1 MSRMPANTIFPNDS
15 LNKIFYR
22 SRGFGFI
29 TFKNAESVDA
39 VQANRP
45 HEIDGRST
53 ETKRAMP
60 REVNMSPGLEVI
72 DLEFI
77 LNLRIKS
84 NDWLLAD
91 TCPQAA
97 NRYAYFEFET
107 VLQFYN
113 LETRSPD
120 KSVYWKIVLTS
131 QPKHMLWVLKRI
143 VSIRRFF

>member
-1 MSRMPANTIFPNDS
+1 MPANTIFSNDS

-60 REVNMSPGLEVI
+60 REVNMSPGLQIRVCTG
-72 DLEFI
+72 
-77 LNLRIKS
+77 K
-84 NDWLLAD
+84 LL
-91 TCPQAA
+91 
-97 NRYAYFEFET
+97 F
-107 VLQFYN
+107 L
-113 LETRSPD
+113 L
-120 KSVYWKIVLTS
+120 LS
-131 QPKHMLWVLKRI
+131 QNICCGYSKEP
-143 VSIRRFF
+143 SQ

>member
-1 MSRMPANTIFPNDS
+1 MGRMQANTIFSNDS

-60 REVNMSPGLEVI
+60 REVNISPGLQI
-72 DLEFI
+72 
-77 LNLRIKS
+77 R
-84 NDWLLAD
+84 
-91 TCPQAA
+91 
-97 NRYAYFEFET
+97 
-107 VLQFYN
+107 
-113 LETRSPD
+113 
-120 KSVYWKIVLTS
+120 VYWKIIF
-131 QPKHMLWVLKRI
+131 QPKHMLWVLNRTI
-143 VSIRRFF
+143 TMRRFFWVAKTHV